1 MRQTSSSTAV
11 AELLVLT
18 LLVLILPS
26 AAAFLQP
33 RCLSS
38 STFLLNAVSQRQS
51 FIIDGGELESFLL
64 YNNSEGE
71 ISLTGAGGGGRR
83 GNVVG
88 SLTLVTGST
97 QDGNR
102 IIGVQVQTSSS
113 SNNDDDANNYETVSL
128 GDAVDVYKHTMA
140 TIPQSVSDNDALSTA
155 AAAVVGVHCA
165 LPRVGGVGGSDSSND
180 VFYSGKA
187 VIIGG
192 NDYACFLADAM
203 ASLGIEVSIVSNNG
217 GIKVKNGQVNVMKPY
232 DFNDDYEEIGF
243 SEAIGQFD
251 SLVDTISNERKGM
264 IISQDNPYGGSTLL
278 QLLDLKHQCNKYIST
293 LTQSQQIVKN
303 EGVLFGPGKAN
314 AHVKTMES
322 VSLAK
327 CISLV
332 PSLGFGKSTLQRLLD
347 NNVLFT
353 SKNNN
358 NKSIVARG
366 WTMKD
371 FWEETSWP
379 RDSSGTGIRYG
390 FPVQEEEDLDEL
402 FRKEQERMQQRAR
415 VGSPEERGGMDNE
428 ETTKQLLID
437 EKNPY
442 VTQILGVDGLAQ
454 KVISQQ
460 KDCVIFVAMR
470 SCRTCK
476 GINPIFSK
484 LARERGGDNLMF
496 AKADATGAS
505 GKALGRQLGVESVPS
520 FVLFRNGVRYGAVST
535 SRLPS
540 DRLDRAIQALVE
552 GDDFDPSLE
561 EDE

>member
-1 MRQTSSSTAV
+1 MRQTSSSSTA
-11 AELLVLT
+11 AAA
-18 LLVLILPS
+18 LLVLILQS

-33 RCLSS
+33 RSSHTSISS
-38 STFLLNAVSQRQS
+38 STSFLLNAVSQRQT

-64 YNNSEGE
+64 HNNNSEGE
-71 ISLTGAGGGGRR
+71 TSSTGGGGR

-88 SLTLVTGST
+88 SLTLVTGTT
-97 QDGNR
+97 QDDPSKR
-102 IIGVQVQTSSS
+102 IIGVKA
-113 SNNDDDANNYETVSL
+113 DDDINNYETVSL
-128 GDAVDVYKHTMA
+128 GDEIDVYKHTIA

-165 LPRVGGVGGSDSSND
+165 LPRVGGVGGSDNSND
-180 VFYSGKA
+180 VFYSGKS

-243 SEAIGQFD
+243 STAIGQFD

-314 AHVKTMES
+314 AHVKAMGS

-347 NNVLFT
+347 SNVLFT
-353 SKNNN
+353 GKNNN

-442 VTQILGVDGLAQ
+442 VTQIMGVDGLAQ

-476 GINPIFSK
+476 GINPAFSK

-561 EDE
+561 EDK

>member
-1 MRQTSSSTAV
+1 MRQTSSSSTA
-11 AELLVLT
+11 AAA

-33 RCLSS
+33 RSSHTSISS
-38 STFLLNAVSQRQS
+38 STSFLLNAVSQRQT

-64 YNNSEGE
+64 HNNNSEGE
-71 ISLTGAGGGGRR
+71 TSSTGGGRR

-88 SLTLVTGST
+88 SLTLVTGTT
-97 QDGNR
+97 QDDPSKR
-102 IIGVQVQTSSS
+102 IIGVKA
-113 SNNDDDANNYETVSL
+113 DDDVNNYETVSL
-128 GDAVDVYKHTMA
+128 GDAVDVYKHTIA

-165 LPRVGGVGGSDSSND
+165 LPRVGGVGGSDNSND
-180 VFYSGKA
+180 VFYSGKS

-243 SEAIGQFD
+243 STAIGQFD

-314 AHVKTMES
+314 AHVKAMES

-347 NNVLFT
+347 SNVLFT
-353 SKNNN
+353 GKNNN

-442 VTQILGVDGLAQ
+442 VTQIMGVDGLAQ

-476 GINPIFSK
+476 GINPTFSK

-561 EDE
+561 EDK

>member
-1 MRQTSSSTAV
+1 M
-11 AELLVLT
+11 
-18 LLVLILPS
+18 
-26 AAAFLQP
+26 
-33 RCLSS
+33 
-38 STFLLNAVSQRQS
+38 
-51 FIIDGGELESFLL
+51 
-64 YNNSEGE
+64 
-71 ISLTGAGGGGRR
+71 
-83 GNVVG
+83 
-88 SLTLVTGST
+88 
-97 QDGNR
+97 
-102 IIGVQVQTSSS
+102 
-113 SNNDDDANNYETVSL
+113 
-128 GDAVDVYKHTMA
+128 
-140 TIPQSVSDNDALSTA
+140 SDNDALSTA

-165 LPRVGGVGGSDSSND
+165 LPRVGGVGGSDNSND

-243 SEAIGQFD
+243 STTIGQFD

-278 QLLDLKHQCNKYIST
+278 RLLDLKHQCNKYIST

-314 AHVKTMES
+314 AHVKAMES

-332 PSLGFGKSTLQRLLD
+332 PSLEFGKSTLQRLLD
-347 NNVLFT
+347 SNVLFT

-442 VTQILGVDGLAQ
+442 VTQIMGVDGLAQ

-476 GINPIFSK
+476 GINPIFTK

-505 GKALGRQLGVESVPS
+505 GKALGRQLGVEAVPS

-540 DRLDRAIQALVE
+540 DRLDRAIQGLVE

>member
-1 MRQTSSSTAV
+1 MRQTSSSTV
-11 AELLVLT
+11 AA
-18 LLVLILPS
+18 LLVLILPFS
-26 AAAFLQP
+26 AAFLQP
-33 RCLSS
+33 RSCHNIISS
-38 STFLLNAVSQRQS
+38 STFLLNAVSQRQT

-64 YNNSEGE
+64 HNNNSEGE
-71 ISLTGAGGGGRR
+71 TSLTGGGGRSR

-88 SLTLVTGST
+88 SLTLVTGTT
-97 QDGNR
+97 QEDSSR
-102 IIGVQVQTSSS
+102 IIGVQAQRSSS
-113 SNNDDDANNYETVSL
+113 SIDDDDANNYETVSL
-128 GDAVDVYKHTMA
+128 GDGVDVYKHTIA

-165 LPRVGGVGGSDSSND
+165 LPRVGGVGGSDNSND
-180 VFYSGKA
+180 VFYSGKSI
-187 VIIGG
+187 IIGG

-243 SEAIGQFD
+243 STAIGQFD

-293 LTQSQQIVKN
+293 LPQSQQIVKN

-314 AHVKTMES
+314 AHVKAMES

-347 NNVLFT
+347 SNVLFT

-402 FRKEQERMQQRAR
+402 FRKEQEGMQQRAR

-442 VTQILGVDGLAQ
+442 VTQIMGVDGLAQ
-454 KVISQQ
+454 KVISKQ

-505 GKALGRQLGVESVPS
+505 GKALGRQMGVESVPS

>member
-1 MRQTSSSTAV
+1 MRQTSSSSTA
-11 AELLVLT
+11 AAA

-33 RCLSS
+33 RSSHTSISS
-38 STFLLNAVSQRQS
+38 STSFLLNAVSQRQT

-64 YNNSEGE
+64 HNNNSEGE
-71 ISLTGAGGGGRR
+71 TSSTGGGRR

-88 SLTLVTGST
+88 SLTLVTGTT
-97 QDGNR
+97 QDDPSKR
-102 IIGVQVQTSSS
+102 IIGVKA
-113 SNNDDDANNYETVSL
+113 DDDINNYETVSL
-128 GDAVDVYKHTMA
+128 GDAVDVYKHTIA

-165 LPRVGGVGGSDSSND
+165 LPRVGGVGGSDNSND
-180 VFYSGKA
+180 VFYSGKS

-217 GIKVKNGQVNVMKPY
+217 GVKVKNGQVNVMKPY

-243 SEAIGQFD
+243 STAIGQFD

-314 AHVKTMES
+314 AHVKAMES

-347 NNVLFT
+347 SNVLFT
-353 SKNNN
+353 GKNNN

-442 VTQILGVDGLAQ
+442 VTQIMGVDGLAQ

-476 GINPIFSK
+476 GINPTFSK

-561 EDE
+561 EDK

>member
-1 MRQTSSSTAV
+1 MRQTSSSSTA
-11 AELLVLT
+11 AAA

-33 RCLSS
+33 RSSHTSISS
-38 STFLLNAVSQRQS
+38 STSFLLNAVSQRQT

-64 YNNSEGE
+64 HNNNSEGE
-71 ISLTGAGGGGRR
+71 TSSTGGGRR

-88 SLTLVTGST
+88 SLTLVTGTT
-97 QDGNR
+97 QDDPSKR
-102 IIGVQVQTSSS
+102 IIGVKA
-113 SNNDDDANNYETVSL
+113 DDDINNYETVSL
-128 GDAVDVYKHTMA
+128 GDAVDVYKHTIA

-165 LPRVGGVGGSDSSND
+165 LPRVGGVGGSDNSND
-180 VFYSGKA
+180 VFYSGKS

-243 SEAIGQFD
+243 STAIGQFD

-314 AHVKTMES
+314 AHVKAMES

-347 NNVLFT
+347 SNVLFT
-353 SKNNN
+353 GKNNN

-442 VTQILGVDGLAQ
+442 VTQIMGVDGLAQ

-476 GINPIFSK
+476 GINPTFSK

-561 EDE
+561 EDK

>member
-1 MRQTSSSTAV
+1 MRQTSSSSTA
-11 AELLVLT
+11 AAA

-33 RCLSS
+33 RSSHTSISS
-38 STFLLNAVSQRQS
+38 STSFLLNAVSQRQT

-64 YNNSEGE
+64 HNNNSEGE
-71 ISLTGAGGGGRR
+71 TSSTGGGRR

-88 SLTLVTGST
+88 SLTLVTGTT
-97 QDGNR
+97 QDDPSKR
-102 IIGVQVQTSSS
+102 IIGVKA
-113 SNNDDDANNYETVSL
+113 DDDINNYETVSL
-128 GDAVDVYKHTMA
+128 GDEIDVHKHTIA

-165 LPRVGGVGGSDSSND
+165 LPRVGGVGGSDNSND
-180 VFYSGKA
+180 VFYSGKS

-243 SEAIGQFD
+243 STAIGQFD

-314 AHVKTMES
+314 AHVKAMES

-347 NNVLFT
+347 SNVLFT
-353 SKNNN
+353 GKNNN

-442 VTQILGVDGLAQ
+442 VTQIMGVDGLAQ

-476 GINPIFSK
+476 GINPTFSK

-561 EDE
+561 EDK